1 MKGGTHNLSQFFN
14 RFSIRIKILIL
25 VLTSIIAGILLSYV
39 SRNGLLSIEKQLQE
53 ITLTTNV
60 ERSAHISILQ
70 EKDYLLNSNGATYNE
85 INSQNAFAEAKKNIE
100 IIRTSLNEINGI
112 TTSPK
117 LLTSSD
123 SARKSSDQYEEMYKR
138 AVNQLVE
145 LNKEGMKLEQ
155 AGEIISQAAEKYVMS
170 QREQLAIIGDSNS
183 STEEIISKTEK
194 LNIATDIWKL
204 TFTIRANEKRYMLFQ
219 KEETFESMKKDFQL
233 MMNHL
238 ENLKS
243 ITKQKEN
250 LAQIATFKEASQNY
264 ERAAYKWVELHKS
277 LYSDTLPTMKKLGDI
292 VLKEV
297 FFAAQDARKNI
308 ELNQSAIIELLI
320 IVTIISVIFDLIIG
334 GMVTNSITASIEQF
348 QTGMLEFFKY
358 LNGETRE
365 VHHINID
372 AKDEMKSM
380 TYVINHNIDIIKV
393 GIEKDNALIAQA
405 VSVAEEIKKGNL
417 SIRITKTSN
426 NAALNDLRDV
436 INSMLDSVHKNIGN
450 ISNILKI
457 ILNLIIQAK
466 LK

>member
-1 MKGGTHNLSQFFN
+1 
-14 RFSIRIKILIL
+14 
-25 VLTSIIAGILLSYV
+25 
-39 SRNGLLSIEKQLQE
+39 
-53 ITLTTNV
+53 
-60 ERSAHISILQ
+60 
-70 EKDYLLNSNGATYNE
+70 
-85 INSQNAFAEAKKNIE
+85 
-100 IIRTSLNEINGI
+100 
-112 TTSPK
+112 
-117 LLTSSD
+117 
-123 SARKSSDQYEEMYKR
+123 
-138 AVNQLVE
+138 
-145 LNKEGMKLEQ
+145 
-155 AGEIISQAAEKYVMS
+155 
-170 QREQLAIIGDSNS
+170 
-183 STEEIISKTEK
+183 
-194 LNIATDIWKL
+194 
-204 TFTIRANEKRYMLFQ
+204 
-219 KEETFESMKKDFQL
+219 
-233 MMNHL
+233 
-238 ENLKS
+238 
-243 ITKQKEN
+243 
-250 LAQIATFKEASQNY
+250 
-264 ERAAYKWVELHKS
+264 
-277 LYSDTLPTMKKLGDI
+277 MKKLGDI

-450 ISNILKI
+450 ISKNIEKYSEFNYTGKIEKGSLDGELGILITQVNSLGDDISKMLKKSAKDSVKLNESSGSLGELVTVLSTTASEQEHNIRKILTSIEKINLSITNVVTTTESLSTQSNEIRHVMGLIGDIAEQTNLLALNAAIEAARAGDHGKGFAVVSEEIRKLAEKTQKSLSEIEI
-457 ILNLIIQAK
+457 IISTLGQATNESNEGILEQSSEINIISDDIGQIRDVVKKNSEVSIKIENVAKLLSRVSREIEMSLSDKKFIGKDDEVKQAK
-466 LK
+466 RNSYENENN

>member
-219 KEETFESMKKDFQL
+219 KKR
-233 MMNHL
+233 H
-238 ENLKS
+238 
-243 ITKQKEN
+243 
-250 LAQIATFKEASQNY
+250 
-264 ERAAYKWVELHKS
+264 
-277 LYSDTLPTMKKLGDI
+277 
-292 VLKEV
+292 
-297 FFAAQDARKNI
+297 
-308 ELNQSAIIELLI
+308 
-320 IVTIISVIFDLIIG
+320 
-334 GMVTNSITASIEQF
+334 
-348 QTGMLEFFKY
+348 
-358 LNGETRE
+358 
-365 VHHINID
+365 
-372 AKDEMKSM
+372 
-380 TYVINHNIDIIKV
+380 
-393 GIEKDNALIAQA
+393 
-405 VSVAEEIKKGNL
+405 
-417 SIRITKTSN
+417 
-426 NAALNDLRDV
+426 
-436 INSMLDSVHKNIGN
+436 
-450 ISNILKI
+450 
-457 ILNLIIQAK
+457 LNL
-466 LK
+466 